1 MAVILIAIGLLLT
14 GIDIYGVSAWGYPA
28 FHLEGAVGSHELSES
43 IRTYTVTNVLGGQV
57 RIDYL
62 PDVIGCVLLLVG
74 VCMLLRY
81 NRQYLYS
88 IPLILLTAV
97 LSALLRVSGFLVQ
110 GPELVVWILVLY
122 YGLAASELFME
133 YFVLYSTAGITDA
146 LVNRATNTRILF
158 WWWVTVFCRVFITFL
173 DFVGHTSVSRVYQ
186 VISILATIFYVVYLI
201 TTRKYVGTCEA
212 VKIRVRRK
220 REHKEKL

>member
-28 FHLEGAVGSHELSES
+28 FDLEGAVGSHELSES
-43 IRTYTVTNVLGGQV
+43 IRTYTVTNVLGEQV

-62 PDVIGCVLLLVG
+62 PDVLGCVLLLVG

-97 LSALLRVSGFLVQ
+97 LSV
-110 GPELVVWILVLY
+110 LVVWILVLY

-158 WWWVTVFCRVFITFL
+158 GWWVSVFCRVFVTFL
-173 DFVGHTSVSRVYQ
+173 DFVGHTGVSRVYQ

>member
-1 MAVILIAIGLLLT
+1 MAVILIAIGLFLT

-43 IRTYTVTNVLGGQV
+43 IRTYTVTNVLGEQV

-62 PDVIGCVLLLVG
+62 PDVLGCVFLLVG

-97 LSALLRVSGFLVQ
+97 LSVFLRVSGFLVQ
-110 GPELVVWILVLY
+110 DLNWLYGSWCYTMGWQPRNYLWNILCSTPQQ
-122 YGLAASELFME
+122 ASQMH
-133 YFVLYSTAGITDA
+133 
-146 LVNRATNTRILF
+146 
-158 WWWVTVFCRVFITFL
+158 W
-173 DFVGHTSVSRVYQ
+173 
-186 VISILATIFYVVYLI
+186 
-201 TTRKYVGTCEA
+201 
-212 VKIRVRRK
+212 
-220 REHKEKL
+220 

>member
-14 GIDIYGVSAWGYPA
+14 GIDIHGMSGWSYPA
-28 FHLEGAVGSHELSES
+28 FDLEGAVGSYELSES
-43 IRTYTVTNVLGGQV
+43 IRTYTVTNVLGEQV

-62 PDVIGCVLLLVG
+62 PDVLGCVLLLVG

-97 LSALLRVSGFLVQ
+97 LSVLLRISGFLVQ

-158 WWWVTVFCRVFITFL
+158 GWWVTVFCRVFITFL
-173 DFVGHTSVSRVYQ
+173 NFVGHTGVSRVYQ
-186 VISILATIFYVVYLI
+186 VISIFAVIFYVVYLI

-220 REHKEKL
+220 REYKEKL

>member
-14 GIDIYGVSAWGYPA
+14 GIDIHGVSLWSYPA
-28 FHLEGAVGSHELSES
+28 FDLEGAVGSHELSDS
-43 IRTYTVTNVLGGQV
+43 IRTYTVTNVLGEQV

-62 PDVIGCVLLLVG
+62 PDVLGCVLLLVG

-97 LSALLRVSGFLVQ
+97 LSVLLRMSGFLVQ

-158 WWWVTVFCRVFITFL
+158 GWWVTVFCRVFITFL
-173 DFVGHTSVSRVYQ
+173 NFVGHTGVGRVYQ
-186 VISILATIFYVVYLI
+186 VISILATIFYVVYLF